1 MGFNSGFKGLR
12 TSLEDVNLWE
22 EYRLVGS
29 DAVSGRNLPIVW
41 IEHTASIYHY
51 DGQTGT
57 SKTLIRSLLN
67 TRRHIR
73 VVAEPCQAHC
83 AWQRSATFHVWKTR
97 GCQCSFRLLMMGG
110 VSPETCWASYKYG
123 IITFWYIVASCW
135 IFFTNCTMM
144 HGSMNIKFITPR
156 IFTLVAT
163 LKWIFSLTPPP
174 LYHRGNIPSH
184 PPVMH

>member
-1 MGFNSGFKGLR
+1 MHKQKSNKMQQCTKILFFHIYMMLSSVPENVHQLHVHQSS
-12 TSLEDVNLWE
+12 TVLWK
-22 EYRLVGS
+22 
-29 DAVSGRNLPIVW
+29 I
-41 IEHTASIYHY
+41 
-51 DGQTGT
+51 
-57 SKTLIRSLLN
+57 
-67 TRRHIR
+67 
-73 VVAEPCQAHC
+73 
-83 AWQRSATFHVWKTR
+83 R
-97 GCQCSFRLLMMGG
+97 GCQCSFMLLMMGG
-110 VSPETCWASYKYG
+110 ASPETCWASYKYG